1 MDTYYDN
8 YEGEQAKMPEKKST
22 SPFADCDYVTPYDSP
37 CAPEAEVKKKK
48 KRNKAFAS
56 VLKILMPAALCCL
69 ITAAIVD
76 ARWQKKM
83 DTANRVLSNRIDIL
97 QEQIDWLGRLNTED
111 IQQAELEGQLTP
123 GQVYAKNVSAVVAV
137 TSQATTQNIYGQTTQ
152 LASSGSGFLI
162 SPDGYVVTNYHVV
175 EGATSLSILTYDGEF
190 HEAKKVGY
198 DEANDI
204 CVLKIQGEDFPYVTI
219 GSSNELGVGDQVAA
233 IGNPLGELT
242 STLTV
247 GYISAKDRVVTTDGS
262 TINMLQTD
270 AAINSG
276 NSGGPLFNM
285 NGEVVGIT
293 TAKYSGT
300 TESGASIEGIGFAI
314 PIDDVLDMIRDLQE
328 NGYISGAYLGV
339 AVMDVSESAQMYGL
353 PAGAYVDSVVS
364 GTAADRAGLEKQ
376 DIIVNIGGYNIA
388 SMSDLTRVLRKFKPG
403 ETTTIS
409 VYRSGQYIDL
419 NITLDEK
426 PKENTIKPTEDD
438 SLKEEYDGWMPGG
451 YSGDFFDFFFGN

>member
-1 MDTYYDN
+1 MDTYYN
-8 YEGEQAKMPEKKST
+8 SYEGEQGQKPDKNRT
-22 SPFADCDYVTPYDSP
+22 SPFADCDYVTPFDSSCVP
-37 CAPEAEVKKKK
+37 AKEVKNKKK
-48 KRNKAFAS
+48 CSKSLAS
-56 VLKILMPAALCCL
+56 ILKILIPVALCCL
-69 ITAAIVD
+69 ITAALVD

-83 DTANRVLSNRIDIL
+83 ENTNRVLSNRIDVL
-97 QEQIDWLGRLNTED
+97 QEQIDWLNRLNTEN
-111 IQQAELEGQLTP
+111 IQDADLEGQLTP
-123 GQVYAKNVSAVVAV
+123 GQVYAQNVSAVVAV

-162 SPDGYVVTNYHVV
+162 SQDGFVVTNYHVV
-175 EGATSLSILTYDGEF
+175 EDATSLSILTYDGEI
-190 HEAKKVGY
+190 HEAKTVGY

-204 CVLKIQGEDFPYVTI
+204 CVLKIQGENFPYVTI

-247 GYISAKDRVVTTDGS
+247 GYISAKDRVVATDGS

-300 TESGASIEGIGFAI
+300 TESGAAIEGIGFAI

-364 GTAADRAGLEKQ
+364 GSAADRAGLKKQ
-376 DIIVNIGGYNIA
+376 DIIVNIGGYHVA
-388 SMSDLTRVLRKFKPG
+388 SMADLTRVLRKFKPG

-409 VYRSGQYIDL
+409 VCRNGQQVDMD
-419 NITLDEK
+419 ITLDEK
-426 PKENTIKPTEDD
+426 PKEDTTEPTVEDTPNQ
-438 SLKEEYDGWMPGG
+438 EYNGWMPGG
-451 YSGDFFDFFFGN
+451 YPGDFFDFFFGN